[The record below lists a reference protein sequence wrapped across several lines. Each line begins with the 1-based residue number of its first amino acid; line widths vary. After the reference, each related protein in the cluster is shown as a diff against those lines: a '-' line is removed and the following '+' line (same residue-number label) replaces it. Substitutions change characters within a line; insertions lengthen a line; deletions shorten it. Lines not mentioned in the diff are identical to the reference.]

1 MAKSDHLTDHQRMAW
16 DKITHYDKT
25 GEGEF
30 WRNPDDNTMIAVKY
44 GARFAG
50 ISTLRA
56 LAKAGLIELPNP
68 KLAWFRVL
76 IPPSLYDIGDPYPI
90 TPADAAIAQPAAA
103 PTVNADVVSYL
114 HEIKRNDGCR
124 IHLTDAQRHPA
135 HAEAYRLGYVR
146 PTISGH
152 YVITGKGHQVMG
164 NSPIA
169 DELEPASAD
178 AVNAADVGEV
188 ADEMERFFTM
198 SDAQKFSELINQAD
212 VIRKNDAQI
221 AALTRDLADAVAER
235 DALRKAANG
244 VLIIAALG
252 LRYMDEK
259 TARASAH
266 LLNVFVDEHGL
277 DRPANMLNSADAA
290 MVAALRSRDNGKR
303 TPADNV
309 LAMFADGED
318 AVIGEREEWTPKV
331 GDKVYVSRDANLVY
345 ESATI
350 QQAQRDK
357 YPFEVVSIRDKGE
370 LRFLLKYAG
379 DTVRCALD
387 ELEPV
392 EEAQS

>member
-188 ADEMERFFTM
+188 AD
-198 SDAQKFSELINQAD
+198 
-212 VIRKNDAQI
+212 
-221 AALTRDLADAVAER
+221 AVAER